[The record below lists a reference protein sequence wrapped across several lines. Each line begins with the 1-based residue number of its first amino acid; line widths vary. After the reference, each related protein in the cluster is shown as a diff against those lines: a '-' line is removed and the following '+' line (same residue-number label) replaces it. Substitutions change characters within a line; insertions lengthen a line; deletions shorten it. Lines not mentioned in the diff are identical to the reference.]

1 MPAEQNTRGC
11 AHPVPATPP
20 PPRPVA
26 ELHSQPR
33 PTCRMVPALP
43 ITSSDPHTKTKTSV
57 SWDKHP
63 LTLGKPG
70 VVTLGLATPT
80 LTVCSRMAG
89 LVSRNPCTT

>member
-1 MPAEQNTRGC
+1 MPAEQRTRGC

-20 PPRPVA
+20 LPCPVA
-26 ELHSQPR
+26 ELHSQHR

-43 ITSSDPHTKTKTSV
+43 ITNSDPQAKTKTSV
-57 SWDKHP
+57 SWDKCP

-70 VVTLGLATPT
+70 VVTLGLAIPT